1 MEKFEQILK
10 SELSEKLGVSGIFE
24 TYKNN
29 LSQMLNEDGSLPE
42 SGMNYLQNA
51 LVKIESLVSG
61 NSSENTREFAHLSV
75 EDLQILHRDI
85 SSLVEEYKDKV
96 SMETV

>member
-51 LVKIESLVSG
+51 LTKIESLVSG

>member
-1 MEKFEQILK
+1 MENFEQILK

-51 LVKIESLVSG
+51 LTKIESLVSG

>member
-1 MEKFEQILK
+1 MENFEQILK

-61 NSSENTREFAHLSV
+61 NSSENAREFAHLSV